1 MLKDSSLS
9 NRLPQ
14 YSDLSVPENYEVEQ
28 VMSFVD
34 KHILEFPAYYKKHK
48 YSEMENWISNLL
60 VRHFNIS
67 NDEAGGFLPYEFSKN
82 PPQTDS
88 NKETD
93 IGVYIDTRDA
103 KPIPLIEFE
112 AKRFSETSNNEQYV
126 YGNRGGI
133 ERFKRGHH
141 SSHLKICGMFAYVQS
156 RTIEE
161 WFTKVNG
168 WITKK
173 SDNNIDDSIEWFE
186 NELLIKKDS
195 YNLVE
200 KYLSY
205 HHRKKLKDNIFLWHY
220 FIDLI

>member
-60 VRHFNIS
+60 IRHFNLS